1 MTRTQIS
8 IVLVCLVAASPAYA
22 HFNLVEPANWTTQNA
37 DGDPQKLAPCG
48 NEGTPAPTD
57 NGTVQEYKAGSVVN
71 ISINETIPHPG
82 HYRVSLAADRA
93 SLPPDPAA
101 DVVST
106 GPGNKECT
114 SLAINP
120 NPTLPL
126 LADGLLVKTTGT
138 TGPRTM
144 QVTLPAGMT
153 CDHCVL
159 QVVEFMSNHPASC
172 FYHHCANIK
181 ISTNGPVGGGGT
193 DAGPVGGGGVDA
205 GPVGGGG
212 NDAGVDG
219 GASGGGCSVA
229 GKDVTGVA
237 LLAMTVGLVLARRRR
252 R

>member
-1 MTRTQIS
+1 MTRTKIS
-8 IVLVCLVAASPAYA
+8 IVLVCLIAASPAYA
-22 HFNLVEPANWTTQNA
+22 HFYLTEPANWTAQNPT
-37 DGDPQKLAPCG
+37 GDPEKMAPCG
-48 NEGTPAPTD
+48 NEGLPAPTD
-57 NGTVQEYKAGSVVN
+57 NGTIQEYKSGSVVD
-71 ISINETIPHPG
+71 ISINETVPHPG

-126 LADGLLVKTTGT
+126 LADGLLVKATGT
-138 TGPRTM
+138 TGPRSM

-181 ISTNGPVGGGGT
+181 ISINGPVGGGSI
-193 DAGPVGGGGVDA
+193 DAGPVGGGG
-205 GPVGGGG
+205 G
-212 NDAGVDG
+212 DAGVNG
-219 GASGGGCSVA
+219 GDAGVNGGGSGGGCSVA

-237 LLAMTVGLVLARRRR
+237 LLALTIGLVLSRRRR